1 MAAERLAVFGYA
13 SLVSPVSVAVTLGRT
28 VEPGRLARLGG
39 WRRRWSVAR
48 DNRASEKTFAPP
60 DGGEPFPWCLGLN
73 VERDVDGGEDSAPN
87 GALIEVSDA
96 ELERLSLREMRYDRV
111 EVTGDAILADGR
123 PPRVDRVFA
132 FTAKPRHHFP
142 VPPDGAV
149 IMRTYVAAVE
159 AAFDALGDGELK
171 LFRATTG
178 PVPVEPVDGVLVRDR
193 IPPGNPRD
201 W

>member
-1 MAAERLAVFGYA
+1 MAGERLAVFGYA
-13 SLVSPVSVAVTLGRT
+13 SLVSPASISVTLGRR
-28 VEPGRLARLGG
+28 VESCPLARLSG

-48 DNRASEKTFAPP
+48 DNLATEKTFAPP

-73 VERDVDGGEDSAPN
+73 VERDADGGEGSAPN
-87 GALIEVSDA
+87 GALIEVSAA
-96 ELERLSLREMRYDRV
+96 ELERLGVREMRYDPV
-111 EVTGDAILADGR
+111 EVTRDVILADGT
-123 PPRVDRVFA
+123 PPGIDRVFA

-142 VPPDGAV
+142 VPPGGAV
-149 IMRTYVAAVE
+149 IMRSYLAAVE
-159 AAFDALGDGELK
+159 AAFDALGEGELE